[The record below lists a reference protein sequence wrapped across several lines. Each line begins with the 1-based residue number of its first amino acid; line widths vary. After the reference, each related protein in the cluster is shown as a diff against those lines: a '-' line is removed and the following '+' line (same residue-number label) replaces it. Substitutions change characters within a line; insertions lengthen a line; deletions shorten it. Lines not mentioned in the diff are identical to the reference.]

1 VSFFRDLID
10 GAVAFVVLGL
20 ATLGIDVL
28 SRGEQHDDE
37 QDGDEDDYGLSV
49 GAW

>member
-1 VSFFRDLID
+1 VNFFRDLIY
-10 GAVAFVVLGL
+10 GGVAFVVLGL

-28 SRGEQHDDE
+28 GGQEHDDE
-37 QDGDEDDYGLSV
+37 QDEAEDDYGLSV